1 MKRNIDILF
10 MLLIFLP
17 SMNAQKFVID
27 DDFIDNYA
35 FKVKQISE
43 FMSRFN
49 LEMCVITPEQD
60 SLWRV
65 YNRVLLF
72 DRETYET
79 NQHEADSLIRM
90 IEKDTIQLHYSD
102 TTWTAYAKC
111 RVSYMG
117 KEDSILLALRP
128 ELRGEDMYK
137 WVIVEVSGNLLSLP
151 SKTHSEHFYISP
163 VDNEL
168 NFMSLSQITKNNS
181 SNIMQYAGNQFA
193 LDALSVFYAMIYTKQ
208 LRILNVQ
215 ELTYHFDLPHNH
227 SFDVGYFNRI
237 SKNSGWLIFNF
248 N

>member
-1 MKRNIDILF
+1 MKRSIVILS
-10 MLLIFLP
+10 LLLFFLP
-17 SMNAQKFVID
+17 SMNAQKFVMD

-79 NQHEADSLIRM
+79 NQHKADSLIRM
-90 IEKDTIQLHYSD
+90 IEKDTIQLQYSD

-117 KEDSILLALRP
+117 KEDSILLALKP
-128 ELRGEDMYK
+128 ELRGKNMYK
-137 WVIVEVSGNLLSLP
+137 WVIVEASGDILSLP

-168 NFMSLSQITKNNS
+168 NFISLSQITKNNTN
-181 SNIMQYAGNQFA
+181 NIMQYAGSKCE
-193 LDALSVFYAMIYTKQ
+193 LDGLSVFYTMIYTKQ

-215 ELTYHFDLPHNH
+215 ELTYHFDLPHKH
-227 SFDVGYFNRI
+227 SFDVRYFNRT